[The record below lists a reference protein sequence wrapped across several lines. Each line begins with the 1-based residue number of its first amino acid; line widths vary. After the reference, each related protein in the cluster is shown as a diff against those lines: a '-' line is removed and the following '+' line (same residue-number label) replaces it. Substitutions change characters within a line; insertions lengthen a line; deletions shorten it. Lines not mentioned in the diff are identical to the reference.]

1 MPLRPHLLV
10 DVGPVV
16 DQQLQAEGAV
26 GGDGGQVQ
34 RGEAAAVGLVD
45 VGPVVHQLRGH
56 RLLAHV
62 ASHEQGRVAEAV
74 GLINLKQR
82 WEET

>member
-1 MPLRPHLLV
+1 MPYLLV
-10 DVGPVV
+10 DVCPVV

-45 VGPVVHQLRGH
+45 VGPVVHQLRGN

-62 ASHEQGRVAEAV
+62 ACHMQGCVAEAI
-74 GLINLKQR
+74 GLINLKHR
-82 WEET
+82 LEET